1 MKVLFDHLQPFLL
14 AHGGLQIQIEETKRA
29 LEQIGVEVEFLR
41 WWDEKQTGDIIH
53 FFGRPWGANIDLAH
67 SKNIRV
73 VMSELLTGLGSRS
86 RVAIAVQRT
95 VIGLTKKW
103 APSEFW
109 VRMGWDSYAK
119 ANAIVALTDWEA
131 RLMHD
136 VFRAPV
142 DRVAVI
148 PNGVAS
154 EFLDRSEV
162 ATPRGKYLVCSAT
175 ITERKRVLETAEAA
189 VQAETPLRVLG
200 KPYSQH
206 DRYPQRFLTLAN
218 EQPAMI
224 RYEGAIESRSQL
236 AQVYREARGFVLL
249 STKESL
255 SLSALEAAA
264 CECPLLLSDLPWA
277 RTTFHDTAWYC
288 PVTASIHKTAA
299 ALRSFYDAAPGLMAP
314 RKPQSW
320 DEVARQLENLYR
332 SVLSAR

>member
-29 LEQIGVEVEFLR
+29 LEEIGVELDFLR

-67 SKNIRV
+67 RKKIRV

-86 RVAIAVQRT
+86 RVSIAFQRT
-95 VIGLTKKW
+95 IIGLTKKW

-119 ANAIVALTDWEA
+119 ADAIVALTDWEA
-131 RLMHD
+131 HLMHD

-142 DRVAVI
+142 GRVTVI
-148 PNGVAS
+148 PNGVAN
-154 EFLDRSEV
+154 EFLSRPEV
-162 ATPRGKYLVCSAT
+162 VAPRGKYLVCSAT
-175 ITERKRVLETAEAA
+175 ITERKRVMETAEAA

-200 KPYSQH
+200 KPYSQQ
-206 DRYPQRFLTLAN
+206 DRYAEQFLTLAN
-218 EQPAMI
+218 DHPAMI
-224 RYEGAIESRSQL
+224 RYDGAIEDRLQL
-236 AQVYREARGFVLL
+236 AQIYREARGFVLL

-264 CECPLLLSDLPWA
+264 CQCPLLLSDLPWA

-288 PVTASIHKTAA
+288 PVMASTDKTAA
-299 ALRSFYDAAPGLMAP
+299 VLRSFYDAAPGLMAP

-320 DEVARQLENLYR
+320 NDVARQLKTLYER
-332 SVLSAR
+332 VLSAR